1 VRRAV
6 AEHFGPGVLDAS
18 GAVDRAA
25 IARLVFSDEGERRWL
40 EGLLLPILAER
51 FAEWRDER
59 LAAGHPLL
67 VHEAPTLFEAGI
79 EDRYDMIVLVT
90 APQDVREARR
100 PGAGERMAHQL
111 PEAAKA
117 ARSDVV
123 YENTGSL
130 DDLDRW
136 VAGLVARLT

>member
-1 VRRAV
+1 
-6 AEHFGPGVLDAS
+6 
-18 GAVDRAA
+18 
-25 IARLVFSDEGERRWL
+25 
-40 EGLLLPILAER
+40 
-51 FAEWRDER
+51 
-59 LAAGHPLL
+59 
-67 VHEAPTLFEAGI
+67 
-79 EDRYDMIVLVT
+79 MIVLVT